1 MPEVLEVPLVVDAPP
16 VEPVVPEVV
25 CDPVLALPPVPE
37 EEDVELDAT
46 EPEVP
51 PLPELPEVAVG
62 LEVAAPEET
71 LPVFP
76 VMMVRTIVQVP
87 EYVTHGANTVT
98 GPSDGRMVMS
108 MSHTPE

>member
-1 MPEVLEVPLVVDAPP
+1 MLEVPLVVDAPP

-51 PLPELPEVAVG
+51 PSPELPEVAVG

-71 LPVFP
+71 LPVFPVFP

-98 GPSDGRMVMS
+98 GPSDGRTVTS